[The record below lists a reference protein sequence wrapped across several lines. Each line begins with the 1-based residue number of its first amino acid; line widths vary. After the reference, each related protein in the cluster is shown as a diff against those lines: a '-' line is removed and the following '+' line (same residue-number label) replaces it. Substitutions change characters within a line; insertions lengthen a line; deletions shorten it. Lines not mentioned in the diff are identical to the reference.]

1 MLLELA
7 ATPTTCETDM
17 RVICRECGKPATI
30 THRKSLCDD
39 VADLYCSCSDSEC
52 GHTFVASLSFK
63 HTLSPS
69 RKQASDML
77 ANMFAKLSSADQ
89 KAIIEQAQLSL

>member
-1 MLLELA
+1 MLELSA
-7 ATPTTCETDM
+7 FSTERETDM
-17 RVICRECGKPATI
+17 RVICNECGSPAVI
-30 THRKSLCDD
+30 TNRKALSNE

-52 GHTFVASLSFK
+52 GHSFVACLSFK

-77 ANMFAKLSSADQ
+77 ASLLSKMNPVDR
-89 KAIIEQAQLSL
+89 KVVIEQAQLGL